1 MAGKLGRALVLL
13 VLLAAALITQAPL
26 AVFLLAFALV
36 LLVLLRL
43 DAAYLRRQVTAE
55 LLVPDKPVIQGEDF
69 TLTVRLR
76 NRSRLPIP
84 ALVVL
89 LNAADEWGGGQIT
102 LRCAAMLGGRE
113 SAEQRITLNAGKS
126 GVWSIAVRGITLRD
140 HLGVF
145 TAACP
150 AAVQSQ
156 SICVLPAAAA
166 GKAKAET
173 APDEDGDEAD
183 TRAALGG
190 SYELREY
197 RDGDTIKQVHW
208 KLSAKLDRLM
218 VREPLT
224 ALRAALTPGE
234 DLDGAEEWGDF
245 PQQAAKHRKNPPK
258 RKKERTALSRRGAAD
273 PGSGLKFVDR
283 VLVSTQR
290 PAAHPALWLAADAA
304 LLVIPGFESLLAR
317 SGLLVSAVILN
328 ALATSLYIG
337 AGFGAGPRDGLMTG
351 IHARTGWPVRRI
363 RTAIEVSVLL
373 IGWLLGGTVGV
384 GTVLYALA
392 IGPLIQLCLPWFR
405 HQPQARIRI
414 KNTPGARSTAGD

>member
-1 MAGKLGRALVLL
+1 
-13 VLLAAALITQAPL
+13 
-26 AVFLLAFALV
+26 
-36 LLVLLRL
+36 
-43 DAAYLRRQVTAE
+43 
-55 LLVPDKPVIQGEDF
+55 
-69 TLTVRLR
+69 
-76 NRSRLPIP
+76 
-84 ALVVL
+84 
-89 LNAADEWGGGQIT
+89 
-102 LRCAAMLGGRE
+102 MLGGRE

-224 ALRAALTPGE
+224 ALRAALTPGG

-304 LLVIPGFESLLAR
+304 LLLALTF
-317 SGLLVSAVILN
+317 GLLLVLS
-328 ALATSLYIG
+328 T
-337 AGFGAGPRDGLMTG
+337 GFGIAVPLWVWPAAAAFCAGWALFLRAPQAPAPLGAAGGGDCVSCGVVHLPAELFGRGAAVRREHCPKPERPPWQCAAGGPR
-351 IHARTGWPVRRI
+351 AAVRR
-363 RTAIEVSVLL
+363 SW
-373 IGWLLGGTVGV
+373 GCFCCWPPC
-384 GTVLYALA
+384 
-392 IGPLIQLCLPWFR
+392 PL
-405 HQPQARIRI
+405 
-414 KNTPGARSTAGD
+414 PGRWPLRPCAVRMPCCWI